1 MSNTNIEKVP
11 FYPADILIPKDGHD
25 SWSVVACDQFTSQ
38 PEYWEELDAK
48 VSDRASALRVI
59 LPEAYLSD
67 RPEER
72 TELINATMAQY
83 LSEGVFEEYNDAMI
97 YVERTLPDGRVR
109 RGIVGA
115 VDLEAYDYTVGS
127 KALIRATEGTV
138 LDRIPPRVKIRE
150 NAPIELP
157 HIMLLIDDKEDSV
170 ISNAAKGGKTVYDF
184 ELCMGGGHLK
194 GVLIDKEAQK
204 ELILALEALCDGEDP
219 LLFAVGDGNHS
230 LATAKACYGAS
241 NHPLARFALA
251 EVVNIHD
258 SALEFEPIYRVLFGV
273 DEQELISEFEKR
285 FASGKKKIDCLSSVR
300 CTQGFTDGFTVY
312 ELQSFID
319 EYIASHKEASVDYI
333 HGEDVVKKLASQSG
347 AVGFIFDGIEKSE
360 LFPYIKEKGVLP
372 RKTFSM
378 GEAASKRYYME
389 ARKIK

>member
-1 MSNTNIEKVP
+1 MSKSNIEKVP
-11 FYPADILIPKDGHD
+11 FYPADILIPKKGHE

-48 VSDRASALRVI
+48 VKDMPSALRVI

-67 RPEER
+67 RPQER

-83 LSEGVFEEYNDAMI
+83 LENGVFEQYDDAMI
-97 YVERTLPDGRVR
+97 YVERTLPDGRIR

-127 KALIRATEGTV
+127 RALIRATEGTV

-157 HIMLLIDDKEDSV
+157 HIMLLIDDKDDSV
-170 ISNAAKGGKTVYDF
+170 ISKASKCGKTVYDF
-184 ELCMGGGHLK
+184 DLCMGGGHLK

-204 ELILALEALCDGEDP
+204 ELLQALDALCEGEDP

-230 LATAKACYGAS
+230 LATAKACYNAS
-241 NHPLARFALA
+241 NNPLARYALA

-258 SALEFEPIYRVLFGV
+258 AALEFEPIYRVLFGV
-273 DEQELISEFEKR
+273 DEKQLISEFEKR
-285 FASGKKKIDCLSSVR
+285 FASGKKKIEYISSAK
-300 CTQGFTDGFTVY
+300 CGCGFTDGFTVY

-319 EYIASHKEASVDYI
+319 EYIAEHKEVSVDYI